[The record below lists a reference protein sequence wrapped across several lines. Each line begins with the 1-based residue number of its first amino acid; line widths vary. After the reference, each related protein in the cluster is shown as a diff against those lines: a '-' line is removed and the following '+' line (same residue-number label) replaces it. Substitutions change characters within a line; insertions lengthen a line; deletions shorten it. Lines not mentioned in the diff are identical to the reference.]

1 MKAVIVE
8 TAGKAIV
15 SNIPEPA
22 LKPDFVKVKT
32 VAVAI
37 NPTDFHH
44 ASGVAPDGHILG
56 CDYSGIV
63 EEVGPECKN
72 SDLKKGDR
80 ICGPCHGG
88 NTNDKESGTFAEAI
102 FAPDGIF
109 TKIPDSMSF
118 EDAATIGVAILS
130 TGQALY
136 MNLNLPLPTEPSKTP
151 FPILIYGG
159 STTCGAMA
167 IQFAKLSGLTVIT
180 ACSPSNFDYVKS
192 LGADAVFDYHS
203 PTCGADIRAY
213 TNSSLHY
220 IYDCICSESTFAICA
235 AAFPEKGSFTGELK
249 LIGVLPVDT
258 FARKNEENVDAKA
271 FLAYTAFGKA
281 FSKFGL
287 DIPFYPEHYEFAVR
301 FWKMSAKLLEEGKI
315 KNQPAIVRPG
325 GLKGVIDGMLEVSEG
340 KVSAGKLVYR
350 IDETPTDE
358 ELEKMDNEEGQEIKG
373 PDLYKSQWMK

>member
-1 MKAVIVE
+1 
-8 TAGKAIV
+8 
-15 SNIPEPA
+15 
-22 LKPDFVKVKT
+22 
-32 VAVAI
+32 
-37 NPTDFHH
+37 
-44 ASGVAPDGHILG
+44 
-56 CDYSGIV
+56 
-63 EEVGPECKN
+63 
-72 SDLKKGDR
+72 
-80 ICGPCHGG
+80 
-88 NTNDKESGTFAEAI
+88 
-102 FAPDGIF
+102 
-109 TKIPDSMSF
+109 MSF

-167 IQFAKLSGLTVIT
+167 IQFAKLYVPSLNCVPPRISHDFHSKGQSNPKIQDSTNKIRSGLTVIT

-325 GLKGVIDGMLEVSEG
+325 GLKGVIDG
-340 KVSAGKLVYR
+340 
-350 IDETPTDE
+350 
-358 ELEKMDNEEGQEIKG
+358 
-373 PDLYKSQWMK
+373 